1 MFAMTGIN
9 SIQPTTQMAWEK
21 VSNAQTASAAAEIGT
36 RPGWFAA
43 LGQYVS
49 VWIHLGILEEVLT
62 LLLAFV
68 LLFSY
73 LCVCVFFPPFLGL
86 QISSDL

>member
-1 MFAMTGIN
+1 MFAMTEIN
-9 SIQPTTQMAWEK
+9 SPQPTTQMAWEK

-43 LGQYVS
+43 LGQDVS
-49 VWIHLGILEEVLT
+49 MWIHLGILKEVLT

-68 LLFSY
+68 LLFNY
-73 LCVCVFFPPFLGL
+73 FCVCVCFSPLFG
-86 QISSDL
+86 DNR